1 MLLCI
6 YTMAKIPLLL
16 VPGLM
21 CDQTSWAPML
31 PFLDSR
37 IAHTTVDHGNA
48 DSLVVMAERILKNA
62 PAVFDLAGHSM
73 GGRVALE
80 VMRLAPQRVRR
91 LALLGTGYR
100 AKESG
105 EAGAE
110 ELRKRQVLL
119 DIARTQGVRAMAIE
133 WVKPMVAPSRLSD
146 TAFVE
151 QIIAMICRK
160 SEDVFKRQIKALLNR
175 PDASDVLSQVQTP
188 TLVMAGAFDS
198 WATPAQ
204 HQEIANLIPA
214 KPEVAVIGPSGHMM
228 MMEEPQLVA
237 HHFNQWLA

>member
-1 MLLCI
+1 MSQ
-6 YTMAKIPLLL
+6 TPLLL

-21 CDQTSWAPML
+21 CDHASWAPML
-31 PFLDSR
+31 PYLDAH
-37 IAHTTVDHGNA
+37 IAHTTIDHGDA
-48 DSLVVMAERILKNA
+48 DSLVVMAKRILESA

-105 EAGAE
+105 EAGAT

-119 DIARTQGVRAMAIE
+119 DIARTQGGRAMAME

-151 QIIAMICRK
+151 EIIAMICRK
-160 SEDVFKRQIKALLNR
+160 SEDIFKRQIKALIER
-175 PDASDVLSQVQTP
+175 PDASDVLSHIQIP
-188 TLVMAGAFDS
+188 TLVMAGAFDG
-198 WATPAQ
+198 WATPTQ
-204 HQEIANLIPA
+204 HEEIAKHIPA
-214 KPEVAVIGPSGHMM
+214 IPEVAVIAPSGHMM

-237 HHFNQWLA
+237 QHFNQWLA

>member
-1 MLLCI
+1 
-6 YTMAKIPLLL
+6 MAPTPLLL

-21 CDQTSWAPML
+21 CDQTSWGPML
-31 PFLDSR
+31 PYLDAH
-37 IAHTTVDHGNA
+37 IAQTTVDHGDA
-48 DSLVVMAERILKNA
+48 DSLVVMAERILDSA

-80 VMRLAPQRVRR
+80 VMRLAPRRVRR

-119 DIARTQGVRAMAIE
+119 DIARTQGVRAMAVE
-133 WVKPMVAPSRLSD
+133 WVKPMVAPSRLRD
-146 TAFVE
+146 PAFVE
-151 QIIAMICRK
+151 EILAMICRK
-160 SEDVFKRQIKALLNR
+160 SEDTFKRQIKALLDR
-175 PDASDVLSQVQTP
+175 PDASDVLSHIQIP

>member
-1 MLLCI
+1 MSQ
-6 YTMAKIPLLL
+6 TSLLL

-21 CDQTSWAPML
+21 CDHASWAPML
-31 PFLDSR
+31 PYLNPH
-37 IAHTTVDHGNA
+37 IAHTTLDHGDA
-48 DSLVVMAERILKNA
+48 DSLVAMAERILENA

-119 DIARTQGVRAMAIE
+119 DIARAQGVRAMAVE

-146 TAFVE
+146 LIFVE

-160 SEDVFKRQIKALLNR
+160 SEDIFKRQIKALIER
-175 PDASDVLSQVQTP
+175 PDASDVLSQVQIP

-204 HQEIANLIPA
+204 HQEIANHIPA
-214 KPEVAVIGPSGHMM
+214 KPEVAVIAPSGHMM

-237 HHFNQWLA
+237 QQLNQWLA

>member
-1 MLLCI
+1 MSQ
-6 YTMAKIPLLL
+6 TSLLL

-21 CDQTSWAPML
+21 CDHTSWAPML
-31 PFLDSR
+31 PYLNPH
-37 IAHTTVDHGNA
+37 IAHTTIDHGDA
-48 DSLVVMAERILKNA
+48 DSLVVIAERILENA

-80 VMRLAPQRVRR
+80 VMRLAPRRVRR

-119 DIARTQGVRAMAIE
+119 DIARTQSVRAMAIE

-146 TAFVE
+146 TVFVE
-151 QIIAMICRK
+151 QIITMICCK
-160 SEDVFKRQIKALLNR
+160 SEDIFKRQIKALIER
-175 PDASDVLSQVQTP
+175 PDASDVLSQVQIP

-204 HQEIANLIPA
+204 HQEIANHIPA
-214 KPEVAVIGPSGHMM
+214 KPEVAVIAPSGHMM

-237 HHFNQWLA
+237 QQLNQWLA

>member
-1 MLLCI
+1 MSQ
-6 YTMAKIPLLL
+6 APLLL

-21 CDQTSWAPML
+21 CDHTSWAPML
-31 PFLDSR
+31 PYLNPH
-37 IAHTTVDHGNA
+37 IAHTTIDHGDA
-48 DSLVVMAERILKNA
+48 DSLVVMAERILENA

-80 VMRLAPQRVRR
+80 VMRLAPRRVRR

-119 DIARTQGVRAMAIE
+119 DIARTQSVRAMAIE

-146 TAFVE
+146 TVFVE
-151 QIIAMICRK
+151 QIITMICRK
-160 SEDVFKRQIKALLNR
+160 SEGIFKRQIKALIER
-175 PDASDVLSQVQTP
+175 PDASDVLSQVQIP

-204 HQEIANLIPA
+204 HQEIANHIPA
-214 KPEVAVIGPSGHMM
+214 KPEVAVIAPSGHMV

-237 HHFNQWLA
+237 QQLNQWLA

>member
-1 MLLCI
+1 MSQ
-6 YTMAKIPLLL
+6 TSLLL

-21 CDQTSWAPML
+21 CDHTSWAPML
-31 PFLDSR
+31 PYLNPH
-37 IAHTTVDHGNA
+37 IAHTTIDHGDA
-48 DSLVVMAERILKNA
+48 DSLVAMAERILENA

-119 DIARTQGVRAMAIE
+119 DIARAQGVRAMAVE

-146 TAFVE
+146 LIFVE

-160 SEDVFKRQIKALLNR
+160 SEDIFKRQIKALIER
-175 PDASDVLSQVQTP
+175 PDASNVLSHIQIP
-188 TLVMAGAFDS
+188 TLVMAGAFDG

-204 HQEIANLIPA
+204 HQEIADLIPS
-214 KPEVAVIGPSGHMM
+214 KPDVAVTGPSGHMM

-237 HHFNQWLA
+237 QHFNQWLA

>member
-1 MLLCI
+1 MSQ
-6 YTMAKIPLLL
+6 APLLL

-21 CDQTSWAPML
+21 CDHASWAPML
-31 PFLDSR
+31 PYLNPH
-37 IAHTTVDHGNA
+37 IAHTTIDHGDA
-48 DSLVVMAERILKNA
+48 DSLVAMAERILENA

-80 VMRLAPQRVRR
+80 VMRLAPRRVRR

-119 DIARTQGVRAMAIE
+119 DIARTQSVRAMAIE

-146 TAFVE
+146 TVFVE
-151 QIIAMICRK
+151 QIITMICRK
-160 SEDVFKRQIKALLNR
+160 SEDIFKRQIKALIER
-175 PDASDVLSQVQTP
+175 PDASDVLSQVQIP

-204 HQEIANLIPA
+204 HQEIANHIPA
-214 KPEVAVIGPSGHMM
+214 KPEVAVIAPSGHMM

-237 HHFNQWLA
+237 QQLNQWLA

>member
-1 MLLCI
+1 
-6 YTMAKIPLLL
+6 MAK
-16 VPGLM
+16 
-21 CDQTSWAPML
+21 
-31 PFLDSR
+31 
-37 IAHTTVDHGNA
+37 
-48 DSLVVMAERILKNA
+48 RILESA

-80 VMRLAPQRVRR
+80 VMRLGPQRVRR

-119 DIARTQGVRAMAIE
+119 DIAHTQGVRAMAVE
-133 WVKPMVAPSRLSD
+133 WVKPMVAPSRLAD
-146 TAFVE
+146 TVFVE

-160 SEDVFKRQIKALLNR
+160 SEDIFKRQIKALIER
-175 PDASDVLSQVQTP
+175 PDAIDVLSHIQIP
-188 TLVMAGAFDS
+188 TLVMAGAFDG
-198 WATPAQ
+198 WATTTQ
-204 HQEIANLIPA
+204 HEEIAKHIPVI
-214 KPEVAVIGPSGHMM
+214 PEVAVIAPSGHMM

>member
-1 MLLCI
+1 M
-6 YTMAKIPLLL
+6 TKHPLLL

-21 CDQTSWAPML
+21 CDHTSWAPML
-31 PFLDSR
+31 PFLDTH
-37 IAHTTVDHGNA
+37 IAHTTVDHGDAN
-48 DSLVVMAERILKNA
+48 SLVGMAERILQNA
-62 PAVFDLAGHSM
+62 PVLFDMAGHSM

-80 VMRLAPQRVRR
+80 VMRIAPHRVRR

-105 EAGAE
+105 VAGAE

-119 DIARTQGVRAMAIE
+119 DIARNQGVRAMAME
-133 WVKPMVAPSRLSD
+133 WVKPMVAPSRLTD
-146 TAFVE
+146 TDFVD
-151 QIIAMICRK
+151 QIVAMIARK
-160 SEDVFKRQIKALLNR
+160 SEDIFKRQIKALLER
-175 PDASDVLSQVQTP
+175 PDASDVLSRLQIP
-188 TLVMAGAFDS
+188 TLVMAGAFDG

-204 HQEIANLIPA
+204 HQDIANHIPA

-237 HHFNQWLA
+237 QHFNQWLA

>member
-1 MLLCI
+1 MSQ
-6 YTMAKIPLLL
+6 APLLL

-21 CDQTSWAPML
+21 CDHTSWAPML
-31 PFLDSR
+31 PYLNPH
-37 IAHTTVDHGNA
+37 IAHTTIDHGDA
-48 DSLVVMAERILKNA
+48 DSLVAMAERILENA

-100 AKESG
+100 AKERG

-119 DIARTQGVRAMAIE
+119 DIARTQGVRAMAAE

-146 TAFVE
+146 PISVE

-160 SEDVFKRQIKALLNR
+160 SEDIFKRQIKALIER
-175 PDASDVLSQVQTP
+175 PDASDVLSQVQIP

-204 HQEIANLIPA
+204 HQEIANHIPA
-214 KPEVAVIGPSGHMM
+214 KPEVAVIAPSGHMM

-237 HHFNQWLA
+237 QQLNQWLA

>member
-1 MLLCI
+1 
-6 YTMAKIPLLL
+6 MAPTPLLL

-21 CDQTSWAPML
+21 CDHTSWGPML
-31 PFLDSR
+31 PYLD
-37 IAHTTVDHGNA
+37 AHITQTTVDHGDA
-48 DSLVVMAERILKNA
+48 DSLVVMAERILDSA

-105 EAGAE
+105 DAGAE
-110 ELRKRQVLL
+110 ELRKRQFLL
-119 DIARTQGVRAMAIE
+119 DIARTQGVRAMAVE
-133 WVKPMVAPSRLSD
+133 WVKPMVAPSRLRD
-146 TAFVE
+146 PAFVE
-151 QIIAMICRK
+151 EILAMICRK
-160 SEDVFKRQIKALLNR
+160 SEDTFKRQIKALLDR
-175 PDASDVLSQVQTP
+175 PDASDVLSHIQIP

>member
-1 MLLCI
+1 MSQ
-6 YTMAKIPLLL
+6 TSLLL

-21 CDQTSWAPML
+21 CDHASWAPML
-31 PFLDSR
+31 PYLNPH
-37 IAHTTVDHGNA
+37 IAHTTLDHGDA
-48 DSLVVMAERILKNA
+48 DSLVAMAERILENA

-105 EAGAE
+105 EAGAD

-119 DIARTQGVRAMAIE
+119 DIARAQGVRAMAVE

-146 TAFVE
+146 PIFVE

-160 SEDVFKRQIKALLNR
+160 SEDIFKRQIKALIER
-175 PDASDVLSQVQTP
+175 PDASNVLSHIQIP
-188 TLVMAGAFDS
+188 TLVMAGAFDG

-204 HQEIANLIPA
+204 HQEIADLIPS
-214 KPEVAVIGPSGHMM
+214 KPDVAVTGPSGHMM

-237 HHFNQWLA
+237 QHFNQWLA

>member
-1 MLLCI
+1 MSQ
-6 YTMAKIPLLL
+6 TSLLL

-21 CDQTSWAPML
+21 CDHTSWAPML
-31 PFLDSR
+31 PYLNPH
-37 IAHTTVDHGNA
+37 IAHTTIDHGDA
-48 DSLVVMAERILKNA
+48 DSLVAMAERILENA

-105 EAGAE
+105 EAGAD

-119 DIARTQGVRAMAIE
+119 DIARAQGVRAMAVE

-146 TAFVE
+146 PIFVE

-160 SEDVFKRQIKALLNR
+160 SEDIFKRQIKALIER
-175 PDASDVLSQVQTP
+175 PDASNVLSHIQIP
-188 TLVMAGAFDS
+188 TLVMAGAFDG

-204 HQEIANLIPA
+204 HQEIADLIPS
-214 KPEVAVIGPSGHMM
+214 KPDVAVTGPSGHMM

-237 HHFNQWLA
+237 QHFNQWLA

>member
-1 MLLCI
+1 MSQ
-6 YTMAKIPLLL
+6 APLLL

-21 CDQTSWAPML
+21 CDHTSWAPML
-31 PFLDSR
+31 PYLNPQ
-37 IAHTTVDHGNA
+37 IAHTTIDHGDT
-48 DSLVVMAERILKNA
+48 DSLVAMAERILENA

-80 VMRLAPQRVRR
+80 VMRLAPRRVRR

-119 DIARTQGVRAMAIE
+119 DIARTQSVRAMAIE

-146 TAFVE
+146 TVFVE
-151 QIIAMICRK
+151 QIITMICRK
-160 SEDVFKRQIKALLNR
+160 
-175 PDASDVLSQVQTP
+175 
-188 TLVMAGAFDS
+188 
-198 WATPAQ
+198 
-204 HQEIANLIPA
+204 
-214 KPEVAVIGPSGHMM
+214 
-228 MMEEPQLVA
+228 
-237 HHFNQWLA
+237 

>member
-1 MLLCI
+1 MSQ
-6 YTMAKIPLLL
+6 APLLL

-21 CDQTSWAPML
+21 CDHTSWAPML
-31 PFLDSR
+31 PYLNPH
-37 IAHTTVDHGNA
+37 IAHTTIDHGDA
-48 DSLVVMAERILKNA
+48 DSLVAMAERILENA

-80 VMRLAPQRVRR
+80 VIRLAPHRVRR

-119 DIARTQGVRAMAIE
+119 DIARTQSVRAMAIE

-146 TAFVE
+146 TVFVE
-151 QIIAMICRK
+151 QIITMICRK
-160 SEDVFKRQIKALLNR
+160 SEGIFKRQIKALIER
-175 PDASDVLSQVQTP
+175 PDASDVLSQVQIP
-188 TLVMAGAFDS
+188 TLVMAGAFDN
-198 WATPAQ
+198 WATSAQ
-204 HQEIANLIPA
+204 HQEIANHIPA
-214 KPEVAVIGPSGHMM
+214 KPEVAVIAPSGHMM

-237 HHFNQWLA
+237 QQLNQWLA

>member
-1 MLLCI
+1 MTK
-6 YTMAKIPLLL
+6 YPLLL

-21 CDQTSWAPML
+21 CDHASWAPML
-31 PFLDSR
+31 PFLDAH
-37 IAHTTVDHGNA
+37 IAHTTVDHGDA
-48 DSLVVMAERILKNA
+48 DSLVGMAERILQNA
-62 PAVFDLAGHSM
+62 PAVFDMAGHSM

-80 VMRLAPQRVRR
+80 VMRIAPHRVRR

-110 ELRKRQVLL
+110 EMRKRQVLL
-119 DIARTQGVRAMAIE
+119 DIARTQGVRAMAME
-133 WVKPMVAPSRLSD
+133 WVKPMVAPSRLAD
-146 TAFVE
+146 TDFVE
-151 QIIAMICRK
+151 QIVAMIARK
-160 SEDVFKRQIKALLNR
+160 SEDIYKRQIKALLER
-175 PDASDVLSQVQTP
+175 PDASDVLSHIQIP
-188 TLVMAGAFDS
+188 TLVMAGAFDG

-204 HQEIANLIPA
+204 HQDIANHIPA

-237 HHFNQWLA
+237 QHFNQWLA

>member
-1 MLLCI
+1 
-6 YTMAKIPLLL
+6 MATTPLLL

-21 CDQTSWAPML
+21 CDHTSWAPML
-31 PFLDSR
+31 PFLDAH
-37 IAHTTVDHGNA
+37 IAHTTVDHGDA
-48 DSLVVMAERILKNA
+48 DSLVGMAERILQNA

-80 VMRLAPQRVRR
+80 VMRIAPHRVRR

-119 DIARTQGVRAMAIE
+119 DIARTQGVRAMAME
-133 WVKPMVAPSRLSD
+133 WVKPMVAPSRLANTD
-146 TAFVE
+146 FVE
-151 QIIAMICRK
+151 QIVAMITRK
-160 SEDVFKRQIKALLNR
+160 SEDIYKRQIKALLER
-175 PDASDVLSQVQTP
+175 PDASDVLSHIQIP
-188 TLVMAGAFDS
+188 TLVMAGAFDG

-204 HQEIANLIPA
+204 HQDIANHIPA

-237 HHFNQWLA
+237 QHFNQWLA

>member
-1 MLLCI
+1 
-6 YTMAKIPLLL
+6 MATTPLLL

-21 CDQTSWAPML
+21 CDHTSWAPML
-31 PFLDSR
+31 PYLDSH
-37 IAHTTVDHGNA
+37 ITHTTVDHGDA
-48 DSLVVMAERILKNA
+48 DSLVGMAERILQNA

-80 VMRLAPQRVRR
+80 VMRIAPHRVRR

-119 DIARTQGVRAMAIE
+119 DIARTQGVRAMAME
-133 WVKPMVAPSRLSD
+133 WVKPMVAPSRLAD
-146 TAFVE
+146 TDFVE
-151 QIIAMICRK
+151 QIVAMITRK
-160 SEDVFKRQIKALLNR
+160 SEDIYKRQIKALLER
-175 PDASDVLSQVQTP
+175 PDASDVLSRLQIP
-188 TLVMAGAFDS
+188 TLVMAGAFDG

-204 HQEIANLIPA
+204 HQDIASHIPA
-214 KPEVAVIGPSGHMM
+214 KPDVAVIGPSGHMM

-237 HHFNQWLA
+237 QHFNQLLA

>member
-1 MLLCI
+1 
-6 YTMAKIPLLL
+6 MATTPLLL

-21 CDQTSWAPML
+21 CDHTSWAPML
-31 PFLDSR
+31 PFLDAH
-37 IAHTTVDHGNA
+37 IAHTTVDHGDA
-48 DSLVVMAERILKNA
+48 DSLVGMAERILQNA

-80 VMRLAPQRVRR
+80 VMRIAPHRVRR

-119 DIARTQGVRAMAIE
+119 DIARTQGVRAMAME
-133 WVKPMVAPSRLSD
+133 WVKPMVAPSRLPNTD
-146 TAFVE
+146 FVE
-151 QIIAMICRK
+151 QIVAMITRK
-160 SEDVFKRQIKALLNR
+160 SEDIYKRQIKALLER
-175 PDASDVLSQVQTP
+175 PDASDVLSHIQIP
-188 TLVMAGAFDS
+188 TLVMAGAFDG

-204 HQEIANLIPA
+204 HQDIANHIPA

-237 HHFNQWLA
+237 QHFNQWLA

>member
-1 MLLCI
+1 
-6 YTMAKIPLLL
+6 
-16 VPGLM
+16 
-21 CDQTSWAPML
+21 ML
-31 PFLDSR
+31 PYLDSH
-37 IAHTTVDHGNA
+37 IAHTTVDHGDA
-48 DSLVVMAERILKNA
+48 DSLVGMAERILQNA
-62 PAVFDLAGHSM
+62 PAVFDMAGHSM

-80 VMRLAPQRVRR
+80 VMRIAPHRVRR

-119 DIARTQGVRAMAIE
+119 DIAHTQGVRAMAME

-146 TAFVE
+146 TDFVE
-151 QIIAMICRK
+151 QIVAMITRK
-160 SEDVFKRQIKALLNR
+160 SEDIYKRQIKALLER
-175 PDASDVLSQVQTP
+175 PDASDVLSHIQIP
-188 TLVMAGAFDS
+188 TLVMAGAFDG

-204 HQEIANLIPA
+204 HQDIANHIPA

-237 HHFNQWLA
+237 QHFNQWLA

>member
-1 MLLCI
+1 
-6 YTMAKIPLLL
+6 
-16 VPGLM
+16 
-21 CDQTSWAPML
+21 ML
-31 PFLDSR
+31 PYLNPH
-37 IAHTTVDHGNA
+37 IAHTTIDHGDA
-48 DSLVVMAERILKNA
+48 DSLVAMAERILENA

-80 VMRLAPQRVRR
+80 VMRLAPRRVRR

-119 DIARTQGVRAMAIE
+119 DIARTQSVRAMAIE

-146 TAFVE
+146 TVFVE
-151 QIIAMICRK
+151 QIITMICRK
-160 SEDVFKRQIKALLNR
+160 SEDIFERQIKALIER
-175 PDASDVLSQVQTP
+175 PDASDVLSQVQIP

-204 HQEIANLIPA
+204 HQEIANHIPA
-214 KPEVAVIGPSGHMM
+214 KPEVAVIAPSGHMM

-237 HHFNQWLA
+237 QQLNQWLA

>member
-1 MLLCI
+1 MSQ
-6 YTMAKIPLLL
+6 APLLL

-21 CDQTSWAPML
+21 CDHTSWAPML
-31 PFLDSR
+31 PYLNPH
-37 IAHTTVDHGNA
+37 IAHTTIDHGDA
-48 DSLVVMAERILKNA
+48 DSLVAMAERILENA

-80 VMRLAPQRVRR
+80 VMRLAPRRVRR

-119 DIARTQGVRAMAIE
+119 DIARTQSVRAMAIE

-146 TAFVE
+146 TVFVE
-151 QIIAMICRK
+151 QIITMICRK
-160 SEDVFKRQIKALLNR
+160 SEGIFKRQIKALIER
-175 PDASDVLSQVQTP
+175 PDASDVLSQVQIP

-204 HQEIANLIPA
+204 HQEIANHIPA
-214 KPEVAVIGPSGHMM
+214 KPEVAVIAPSGHMM

-237 HHFNQWLA
+237 QQLNQWLA

>member
-1 MLLCI
+1 MSQ
-6 YTMAKIPLLL
+6 TSLLL

-21 CDQTSWAPML
+21 CDHTSWAPML
-31 PFLDSR
+31 PYLNPH
-37 IAHTTVDHGNA
+37 IAHTTIDHGDA
-48 DSLVVMAERILKNA
+48 DSLVAMAERILENA

-80 VMRLAPQRVRR
+80 VMRLAPRRVRR

-119 DIARTQGVRAMAIE
+119 DIARTQGVRAMAAE

-146 TAFVE
+146 PIFVE

-160 SEDVFKRQIKALLNR
+160 SEDIFKRQIKALIER
-175 PDASDVLSQVQTP
+175 PDASDVLSQVQIP

-204 HQEIANLIPA
+204 HQEITNHIPA
-214 KPEVAVIGPSGHMM
+214 KPEVAVIAPSGHMM

-237 HHFNQWLA
+237 QQLNQWLA

>member
-1 MLLCI
+1 
-6 YTMAKIPLLL
+6 MATTPLLL

-21 CDQTSWAPML
+21 CDHTSWAPML
-31 PFLDSR
+31 PFLDAH
-37 IAHTTVDHGNA
+37 IAHTTVDHGDA
-48 DSLVVMAERILKNA
+48 DSLVGMAERILQNA

-80 VMRLAPQRVRR
+80 VMRIAPHRVRR

-119 DIARTQGVRAMAIE
+119 DIARTQGVRAMAME
-133 WVKPMVAPSRLSD
+133 WVKPMVAPSRLPNTD
-146 TAFVE
+146 FVE
-151 QIIAMICRK
+151 QIVAMITRK
-160 SEDVFKRQIKALLNR
+160 SEDIYKRQIKALLER
-175 PDASDVLSQVQTP
+175 PDASDVLSHLQIP
-188 TLVMAGAFDS
+188 TLVMAGAFDG

-204 HQEIANLIPA
+204 HQDIANHIPA

-237 HHFNQWLA
+237 QHFNQWLA

>member
-1 MLLCI
+1 
-6 YTMAKIPLLL
+6 
-16 VPGLM
+16 
-21 CDQTSWAPML
+21 ML
-31 PFLDSR
+31 PFLDSH
-37 IAHTTVDHGNA
+37 ITHTTVDHGDA
-48 DSLVVMAERILKNA
+48 DSLVGMAERILQNA
-62 PAVFDLAGHSM
+62 PAVFDMAGHSM

-80 VMRLAPQRVRR
+80 VMRIAPHRVRR

-119 DIARTQGVRAMAIE
+119 DIAHTQGVSAMAME
-133 WVKPMVAPSRLSD
+133 WVKPMVAPSRLAD
-146 TAFVE
+146 TDFVE
-151 QIIAMICRK
+151 QIVAMITRK
-160 SEDVFKRQIKALLNR
+160 SEDIFKRQIKALLER
-175 PDASDVLSQVQTP
+175 PDASDVLSRLQIP
-188 TLVMAGAFDS
+188 TLVMAGAFDG

-204 HQEIANLIPA
+204 HQDIANHISA

-237 HHFNQWLA
+237 QHFNQWLA

>member
-1 MLLCI
+1 MSQ
-6 YTMAKIPLLL
+6 TPLLL

-21 CDQTSWAPML
+21 CDHASWAPML
-31 PFLDSR
+31 PYLDAH
-37 IAHTTVDHGNA
+37 IAHTTIDHGDA
-48 DSLVVMAERILKNA
+48 DSLVVMAKRILESA

-100 AKESG
+100 AKDSG

-119 DIARTQGVRAMAIE
+119 DIARTQGVRAMAME

-160 SEDVFKRQIKALLNR
+160 SEDIFKRQIKALIER
-175 PDASDVLSQVQTP
+175 PDASDVLSHIQIQ
-188 TLVMAGAFDS
+188 TLVMAGAFDG
-198 WATPAQ
+198 WATPTQ
-204 HQEIANLIPA
+204 HEEIAKHIPA
-214 KPEVAVIGPSGHMM
+214 IPEVAVIAPSGHMM

-237 HHFNQWLA
+237 QHFNQWLA